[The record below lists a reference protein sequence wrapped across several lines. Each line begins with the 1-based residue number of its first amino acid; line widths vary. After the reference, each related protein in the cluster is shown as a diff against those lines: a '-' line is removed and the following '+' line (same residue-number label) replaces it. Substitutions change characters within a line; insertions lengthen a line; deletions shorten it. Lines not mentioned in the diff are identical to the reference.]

1 MSTIDYHNRLFRPV
15 SNTEN
20 GETSA
25 ETEFLYQ
32 QEGNLLWS
40 EYRGGKIRKGFLIA
54 TVSEKGEIDMRYQ
67 QINTDGVLM
76 TGICHST
83 PEVLEDGRIRLH
95 ESWRW
100 TSGDQSSGQSVLEEV
115 RS

>member
-1 MSTIDYHNRLFRPV
+1 MNYHNRRFRPV

-25 ETEFLYQ
+25 ETEFRYQ

-40 EYRGGKIRKGFLIA
+40 EYSGGKIRKGFLIA
-54 TVSEKGEIDMRYQ
+54 TVSEEGNLDMRYQ
-67 QINTDGVLM
+67 QINTDGILM
-76 TGICHST
+76 TGICQSK
-83 PEVLEDGRIRLH
+83 PEILEDGRIRLH

-100 TSGDQSSGQSVLEEV
+100 TSGDGSSGQSILEEV
-115 RS
+115 RNKGH